1 MLRIMRLCKASPGK
15 STMFNWTD
23 LSFMQKEVVLE
34 CQKSADL
41 KVSAN
46 SIYSFAFDAYNH
58 MDDFL
63 HLYKEAGG
71 TTTFSLLSLL

>member
-1 MLRIMRLCKASPGK
+1 
-15 STMFNWTD
+15 
-23 LSFMQKEVVLE
+23 MQKEVVLE